1 MLINISNP
9 LFKRGVLKA
18 CTVRCSAE
26 PAVHVLS
33 RTLTAWNT
41 CSTRGACTLSG
52 TRVGRRPNDGGPACF
67 TFQQEQTSTR
77 SRTPTAGESV
87 CFWAQ
92 GEGGEAFDV
101 TPASTVQVEIMEWV
115 TESSLESGTAPA
127 AAAGD
132 PAVQKLLKQLM
143 EMGFSEN
150 GSKRAMVAC
159 SRCPLPPGTP
169 NQLYQPGC
177 FVRVGAL
184 TLSSGRTCSSAGDE
198 PRHAGECIEWLMAH
212 SKDADINDPLPGGER
227 VSVDLPAPYSWKT

>member
-1 MLINISNP
+1 MLINISTP

-33 RTLTAWNT
+33 RTLTDWNT

-77 SRTPTAGESV
+77 SRAPTAGESV

-169 NQLYQPGC
+169 NQLYQPRC
-177 FVRVGAL
+177 FCTGRCADFEFRANVQLGRGRAAACWRVHRVADGPL
-184 TLSSGRTCSSAGDE
+184 ERC
-198 PRHAGECIEWLMAH
+198 RHQ
-212 SKDADINDPLPGGER
+212 R
-227 VSVDLPAPYSWKT
+227 PAARR